1 MHPHFHLYVACAH
14 VPTHAEPSPNVGSWT
29 ANTDCGPYICLSFF
43 VLCKLKLLLERQTQ
57 TATHLTRKDA
67 SLLISRSHSFCA
79 VLCVWT
85 GIFSLG
91 VIIVLMRKKRKKKE
105 KEKQDKRRLFG
116 RTGLNVHCLLSQ
128 WQPRT
133 ISAYGSLWG
142 TRTITTAKVLTW
154 LTIKGL
160 HQTFYSFPS
169 SSPKYKNDW
178 QPIHFTR
185 VNKLIIYL

>member
-91 VIIVLMRKKRKKKE
+91 VIIVLMRKKRKKEKKKKNRIKE
-105 KEKQDKRRLFG
+105 DFLAEQDWMCTACSVSGNQELYP
-116 RTGLNVHCLLSQ
+116 LMV
-128 WQPRT
+128 
-133 ISAYGSLWG
+133 AYGGHEPSLLLKYLLGWPSNVY
-142 TRTITTAKVLTW
+142 TKLFILFPAAVLNTKM
-154 LTIKGL
+154 TDNQYIS
-160 HQTFYSFPS
+160 QE
-169 SSPKYKNDW
+169 
-178 QPIHFTR
+178 
-185 VNKLIIYL
+185 LIN